1 MKEIQHLQLKV
12 KWKLKKE
19 KKGEKNYFLAI
30 NFIIVIIL
38 KIKYAT
44 NRFISKRLVNSVNIG
59 NQVADSK

>member
-1 MKEIQHLQLKV
+1 MKEIQPLQLKV

-19 KKGEKNYFLAI
+19 KKGENYFLAI
-30 NFIIVIIL
+30 NLIIVIIL

-44 NRFISKRLVNSVNIG
+44 NRFISRRFVNSVNIG